1 VARIAPKFLEDLAA
15 ADAEKARLDA
25 KVKAAEEAEAARAAA
40 ALGVLEDGEPADSD
54 EVSEA
59 GPALDP
65 TVAEALLSEADL
77 KKAKRDRT
85 AAGKAVKA
93 LEDAFYPLDGLGA
106 RAASKTARSSKPPE
120 SAASDDA
127 VGQTTLDVTLP
138 AELDRPTPGL
148 HEARDALDEAGA
160 RDIVL
165 GILRDD
171 LASKL
176 EGHVVRRRR
185 ELIDTYLGWERKY
198 VVSLREIEARREAA
212 AERLNEFLK
221 ELGYVG

>member
-1 VARIAPKFLEDLAA
+1 
-15 ADAEKARLDA
+15 
-25 KVKAAEEAEAARAAA
+25 
-40 ALGVLEDGEPADSD
+40 
-54 EVSEA
+54 
-59 GPALDP
+59 
-65 TVAEALLSEADL
+65 L

-93 LEDAFYPLDGLGA
+93 LEEAFYPLDGLGA
-106 RAASKTARSSKPPE
+106 ATASKAAKSARAAAAE

-127 VGQTTLDVTLP
+127 AGQTTLDVTLP
-138 AELDRPTPGL
+138 AEPDRPTPGL
-148 HEARDALDEAGA
+148 HAARDALDEAGA

-198 VVSLREIEARREAA
+198 LVSLRDIEARREAA
-212 AERLNEFLK
+212 AERLNGFLK